1 MSRDRI
7 LARVR
12 AALRAVSGHHPER
25 PAPPAPPGDAS
36 PGDPVVLLRDR
47 CLALGVRWHDVADL
61 AALARTTATLAPPG
75 GVVWVP
81 ERMAGPLDPDRTA
94 AAIESLGV
102 RVVRRPE
109 RAEAAEVAVGL
120 TGVDLA
126 VAESGSLLALARAGG
141 GRLPSVLP
149 PIHVAVVERRAV
161 VASLGDGLRWVAHQ
175 LASEETSAAWLIS
188 GPSRTGDI
196 EGRLVV
202 GVHGPGELHV
212 VLWN

>member
-12 AALRAVSGHHPER
+12 AALREASGHHPER
-25 PAPPAPPGDAS
+25 PAPPAPAGYSALS
-36 PGDPVVLLRDR
+36 DPLVLLRDR
-47 CLALGVRWHDVADL
+47 CLALGVQWHEVPDLPAVARAV
-61 AALARTTATLAPPG
+61 AALAPPG
-75 GVVWVP
+75 RVVWVP
-81 ERMAGPLDPDRTA
+81 ERTAPPLDPDRTA

-102 RVVRRPE
+102 RVVRRPA
-109 RAEAAEVAVGL
+109 RAEAADVAVGL

-126 VAESGSLLALARAGG
+126 VAESGTLLALARAGG

-161 VASLGDGLRWVAHQ
+161 VGSLGDGLRSIAQ
-175 LASEETSAAWLIS
+175 RLASGETSAALLIS

-212 VLWN
+212 LLLD